1 MRPVAPANESEA
13 TGQKIS
19 AKIQIMERLKAR
31 TVAKVVGNTS
41 NHDAQIGKNV
51 FIHSYVS
58 DVHYQV
64 IDRNLCIWNMERS
77 ELEPVNE
84 AMKIARNLGKPK
96 K

>member
-1 MRPVAPANESEA
+1 MRPVAPAKVLEA

-19 AKIQIMERLKAR
+19 AKIKIMERLKVR

-41 NHDAQIGKNV
+41 GHDAPIGKNV

-77 ELEPVNE
+77 ELEPVNQS
-84 AMKIARNLGKPK
+84 MKIEKNLGKPK